1 MTVDLRGAT
10 YSASRIIKGR
20 TKQFGWLQA
29 PATNYRTCLTIQ
41 FTFPVTMRPK
51 VLGFVPRLD
60 NSLFLE
66 ALPFMAFLLWTSM
79 SLPIPSERSRP
90 KNLQPFRSDLG
101 SAAVNEQFGTR
112 DETGVIR
119 RQKQRHLSNFLGFPH
134 ASHRDGGHN
143 PRDHVCR
150 LPTCQRRIDRTR
162 TNNV

>member
-66 ALPFMAFLLWTSM
+66 ALPFMAFSIKTNVLARLRV
-79 SLPIPSERSRP
+79 LIQAFVPPSTVRFAP
-90 KNLQPFRSDLG
+90 
-101 SAAVNEQFGTR
+101 VT
-112 DETGVIR
+112 
-119 RQKQRHLSNFLGFPH
+119 
-134 ASHRDGGHN
+134 
-143 PRDHVCR
+143 
-150 LPTCQRRIDRTR
+150 
-162 TNNV
+162 